1 MENASVKGK
10 MMHAYR
16 SHTCAQLNKAQV
28 GETVRLS
35 GWVHRVRDHGGVL
48 FIDLRD
54 HYGITQVLA
63 DSDSPAFAALEKVR
77 AEWVIRIDGRV
88 KARDASLIN
97 PKIPTGEIEV
107 YALEVEVLGPV
118 DGELPLPVF
127 GDLEY
132 PEETRL
138 TYRFLDLRRQGMHDN
153 MILRS
158 NVVRWLRNA
167 MWDQGFNEFQT
178 PIITASSPEGARDF
192 LVPSRLHP
200 GKFYALPQAPQQF
213 KQLIQVAGFDRYFQI
228 APCFRDEDPRAD
240 RSPTDFYQ
248 LDIEMSFVTQDDVFA
263 AVQPVLQGLFEHFG
277 KGRKVYGDWPRIAY
291 RDALKWY
298 GSDKPDLRNPIKMQ
312 DVSEHFRGSGFA
324 IFAKLLEQEGTEVR
338 AIPAPTG
345 GSRKFADRMNAF
357 AQKEGLPGMGYIFWR
372 KKELEPEVRAQLSKD
387 IEIAMQ
393 QAFSVFDAPVSNA
406 TTAAIAQF
414 GRTRVGKSIIA
425 STVGEQAA
433 KSGKFSL
440 LEGDKYSQVAKA
452 LWLAM
457 NPIEA
462 PVVVPQMVEAAG
474 PIAKAL
480 GPERCEA
487 LRMQLDLVEGD
498 AVFFLAGKA
507 EQFESVAGRARNEI
521 GRELGL
527 TEQDSFRF
535 AWIVDFPMYEKTDDG
550 KIDFSHNPFSMPQGG
565 LEALNGDPL
574 QVYAYQYDLAC
585 NGYEVISGGIR
596 NHKPEIMY
604 KAFELAGYPNSEV
617 DKRFGG
623 MVKAFKYGAPPHGGC
638 AAGIDRLV
646 MLLADTTNIREV
658 IMFPMNQR
666 AEDLLM
672 NAPSE
677 PTNEQLRELRLR
689 VVPKES

>member
-1 MENASVKGK
+1 
-10 MMHAYR
+10 MHAYR
-16 SHTCAQLNKAQV
+16 SHTCAQLNKAHV

-77 AEWVIRIDGRV
+77 SEWVICIDGRV
-88 KARDASLIN
+88 KARDASLVN

-118 DGELPLPVF
+118 EGELPLPVF
-127 GDLEY
+127 GETEY

-277 KGRKVYGDWPRIAY
+277 KGRKVYADWPRIAY
-291 RDALKWY
+291 RDSLKWY
-298 GSDKPDLRNPIKMQ
+298 GSDKPDLRNPIRMQ

-372 KKELEPEVRAQLSKD
+372 KAED
-387 IEIAMQ
+387 
-393 QAFSVFDAPVSNA
+393 
-406 TTAAIAQF
+406 
-414 GRTRVGKSIIA
+414 G
-425 STVGEQAA
+425 ST
-433 KSGKFSL
+433 
-440 LEGDKYSQVAKA
+440 
-452 LWLAM
+452 
-457 NPIEA
+457 
-462 PVVVPQMVEAAG
+462 EAAG
-474 PIAKAL
+474 PIAKAI
-480 GPERCEA
+480 GPERTEA
-487 LRMQLDLVEGD
+487 LRTELGLGEGD

-507 EQFESVAGRARNEI
+507 EAFEAVAGRARNEI

-527 TEQDSFRF
+527 TEQDCFRF
-535 AWIVDFPMYEKTDDG
+535 AWIVDFPMYEKTDEG

-574 QVYAYQYDLAC
+574 SVYAYQYDLAC

-604 KAFELAGYPNSEV
+604 RAFELAGYPNSEV

-677 PTNEQLRELRLR
+677 PTNTQLRELHLR
-689 VVPKES
+689 VVPKDA